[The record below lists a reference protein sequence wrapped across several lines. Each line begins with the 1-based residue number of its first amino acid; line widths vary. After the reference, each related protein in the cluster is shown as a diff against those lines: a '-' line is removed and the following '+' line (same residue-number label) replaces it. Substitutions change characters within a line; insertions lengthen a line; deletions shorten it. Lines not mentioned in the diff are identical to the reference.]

1 VNVGPLQYER
11 QAITVDSIEG
21 DQVFLSDGPEAGAN
35 VVTLGATELFGSESE
50 FEEE

>member
-1 VNVGPLQYER
+1 VTVNT
-11 QAITVDSIEG
+11 IDG
-21 DQVFLSDGPEAGAN
+21 DQVVLSQGPEAGAQ